1 MRRFMNTLSAEAERP
16 PLHFIDTEADR
27 LSGMAMTVQSRIPSV
42 ASMLM
47 DEINRGE
54 IHEAEDMPEGV
65 VTMLSTVEFVDEG
78 SGTRR
83 TVQLVYPADA
93 DISSGKISILTP
105 IGAGL
110 IGLSEGQSIL
120 WPDRD
125 GHERCLQIVKVTRAQ
140 EA

>member
-1 MRRFMNTLSAEAERP
+1 
-16 PLHFIDTEADR
+16 
-27 LSGMAMTVQSRIPSV
+27 
-42 ASMLM
+42 
-47 DEINRGE
+47 
-54 IHEAEDMPEGV
+54 MPEGV

-83 TVQLVYPADA
+83 PVQMVYPADA

-125 GHERCLQIVKVTRAQ
+125 GHERCLQIVRVTREQ
-140 EA
+140 EADRILNQLRRIKTASETISTSGPLKNTEKRQER